1 MARKKKEMEVSMTPD
16 GHKLVSG
23 NVTMTTAVDMKV
35 SLSAYDSAKYGEG
48 KYGAEQPRGMETP
61 EEQKAQPYF
70 KAGMEVEL
78 QKFGK
83 PKRGQLLLGEDADIR
98 GGAISYGLDLT
109 KPQARALH
117 AVQKLLDATGYKGNL
132 RGKDY
137 SSTEFQWRGYIPA
150 LSFTPSE
157 FYQAYGLQPAGD
169 GRYHGAQTQQALEAL
184 KSLMQPIYKVKYD
197 REAGFKDGK
206 KRIRAVR
213 WTGSLITS
221 MGQDFQDVTEE
232 ELELEDAGQE
242 LPDRRNTKI
251 AITPSILL
259 LDGIDTGW
267 YLLKPANFFT
277 EIQALYPGKKYP
289 DEVYLFLNWLL
300 TKNKYSFGVNRDALA
315 EILRMDSLIRNRRR
329 AEIDKRIT
337 EALEVAK
344 RLEYLLSYE
353 IQPTGLIDMKLNP
366 ERIKRIKSRMAR
378 GQKPEEETE

>member
-1 MARKKKEMEVSMTPD
+1 MSKKKEEILPEARVFMED
-16 GHKLVSG
+16 GK
-23 NVTMTTAVDMKV
+23 KV
-35 SLSAYDSAKYGEG
+35 VEATVKILDKDISSTVALGG
-48 KYGAEQPRGMETP
+48 REQPRGITAPHEFR
-61 EEQKAQPYF
+61 PYF

-83 PKRGQLLLGEDADIR
+83 PKGSRQLLLGEDADIQQ
-98 GGAISYGLDLT
+98 GAVSYGLDLT

-132 RGKDY
+132 KGKNY
-137 SSTEFQWRGYIPA
+137 HSSEFQWRGYIPA

-157 FYQAYGLQPAGD
+157 FYEAYGLEPAGD
-169 GRYHGAQTQQALEAL
+169 GRYHGAQTQEALEAL
-184 KSLMQPIYKVKYD
+184 KGLMQPIYKVKYD

-300 TKNKYSFGVNRDALA
+300 TKNKYSFGVNKKALA

-353 IQPTGLIDMKLNP
+353 IQPTGVISMKLNP
-366 ERIKRIKSRMAR
+366 ERIKRIDM
-378 GQKPEEETE
+378 QKKPGRPKKEKDTE